1 MKQPL
6 SQMDFRPLDF
16 VDRIKYYWWV
26 MVVFMMLGGV
36 VGYGISIINLPKF
49 ETRAVI
55 SVAIDYTRTGFLTD
69 IEEDQTVE
77 IVGDVISS
85 DEVIQNA
92 MTRLQNVDEE
102 DFREKIK
109 LERKNNQWLLKVIS
123 TDPYQAAKFAN
134 VWADAAFSELEMVR
148 EHATK
153 AEYYQRYLD
162 SLASCLEGTASFEPA
177 QALCSLKNL
186 DHLSQELETTGKL
199 VDSEKMASR
208 GIMPAVTF
216 TTSQKAVLPNEPV
229 RNNRGQMM
237 LNSALASFLISI
249 LLCWFLPS
257 SQDDHSG
264 IPET

>member
-16 VDRIKYYWWV
+16 IDRIKFYWWV
-26 MVVFMMLGGV
+26 MVVLMLLGSAG
-36 VGYGISIINLPKF
+36 GYGISLANPPKF

-85 DEVIQNA
+85 DEVIQDA
-92 MTRLQNVDEE
+92 ITKLQFVDEE

-109 LERKNNQWLLKVIS
+109 LERKNNQWLLKVIA
-123 TDPYQAAKFAN
+123 TDPYQAAIFAN
-134 VWADAAFSELEMVR
+134 AWVEAAFYELEMVR

-162 SLASCLEGTASFEPA
+162 SLASCLEETASFEPA
-177 QALCSLKNL
+177 QAFCSLNNL
-186 DHLSQELETTGKL
+186 DQLSWELEITGKL

-208 GIMPAVTF
+208 GIMPAVSF
-216 TTSQKAVLPNEPV
+216 TISQTAVVPNEPV
-229 RNNRGQMM
+229 RNNRGQTM
-237 LNSALASFLISI
+237 LSSALAGFLIS
-249 LLCWFLPS
+249 LLMFWLLPS
-257 SQDDHSG
+257 RGDHTGS
-264 IPET
+264 PEA